1 VKLLYC
7 SGDPLVTT
15 RGSPED
21 HQRISSGFK
30 QQAVIQKKP
39 LQIPKTGEKQKLK
52 EKDIDKVS

>member
-30 QQAVIQKKP
+30 QQAVIQKTPTTDTKNRGKA
-39 LQIPKTGEKQKLK
+39 KTQRKRY
-52 EKDIDKVS
+52 